1 MAPTAALRHEHDHA
15 AALDDADKLVL
26 TMLRFIGAR
35 CRAMARTDLFKA
47 CAMLSDD
54 RSRAVEAVC
63 TALLRSFSG
72 TGDMPRLRLYEVTS
86 TEVSFDERWL
96 LAALSAARRG
106 DTDSLTFLLARRVPA
121 HARRQIGF
129 LVAALID
136 AMDRK
141 AQAA

>member
-1 MAPTAALRHEHDHA
+1 MTVTAALA
-15 AALDDADKLVL
+15 FSSAPTIALDDEDRLVL
-26 TMLRFIGAR
+26 TMLRFTGAR

-72 TGDMPRLRLYEVTS
+72 TGGMPRLRLYEVTS
-86 TEVSFDERWL
+86 DEVSFDEHWL
-96 LAALSAARRG
+96 LAALGAARRG
-106 DTDSLTFLLARRVPA
+106 DTDSLSFLLARRVPA

-129 LVAALID
+129 LVSALVD
-136 AMDRK
+136 AMDRN
-141 AQAA
+141 ARAA